1 MFGLLPWGR
10 ASALQPG
17 FCPAGQERSPH
28 AARARR
34 RCYSAAD
41 LRQTRFAA
49 IIGSVDFD
57 YTPEQIQLRREVR
70 EFAAAEI
77 APHVMEWDE
86 AQTFPLEVIRKLGK
100 LGYMGSIF
108 PEEYGGAGLGYVEY
122 SIIIEELSQVDGSVG
137 IIVAAHTSL
146 CSNHI
151 SKAGNEE
158 QKRKYLPK
166 LASGEWL
173 GCWSL
178 TEAEAGSDAAGTRT
192 TAVRDGDQWVING
205 LKSFT
210 TNIHYADVCVGM
222 AVTNRSAAQ
231 HGISAFILEKGMPGF
246 RPGKKENKLGLRASA
261 TGDVV
266 FTDCRVPQSQ
276 LVGKQDE
283 GFVDS
288 LRILDGGRISIAAL
302 SIGMAQ
308 GAYDAALKYSK
319 MRKQFGRPISEFQA
333 IQHKLVDMAT
343 KLDASRL
350 LTYRAATMLDSGKR
364 VTRESAMAKLFASE
378 SAVWIA
384 NEAVQIHG
392 GYGFIKDYP
401 VEKFYRDVKLCTIG
415 EGTSEIQR
423 LVIARQLLKDQ

>member
-1 MFGLLPWGR
+1 
-10 ASALQPG
+10 
-17 FCPAGQERSPH
+17 
-28 AARARR
+28 
-34 RCYSAAD
+34 
-41 LRQTRFAA
+41 
-49 IIGSVDFD
+49 VDFEF
-57 YTPEQIQLRREVR
+57 TAEQNHLRREVR

-77 APHVMEWDE
+77 APHVSEWDE
-86 AQTFPLEVIRKLGK
+86 NQTFPQEVVRKLGK
-100 LGYMGSIF
+100 LGYLGAIF
-108 PEEYGGAGLGYVEY
+108 PEQYGGAGLGYIDY
-122 SIIIEELSQVDGSVG
+122 AIIIEELSRVDGSLG

-151 SKAGNEE
+151 YKAGTEE
-158 QKRKYLPK
+158 QKQKYLTK

-178 TEAEAGSDAAGTRT
+178 TEPEAGSDAAGTRT
-192 TAVRDGDQWVING
+192 TAIPEGDCWVLNG
-205 LKSFT
+205 SKTFT
-210 TNIHYADVCVGM
+210 TNAHYADVCVGM
-222 AVTNRSAAQ
+222 AMTDRSAAR
-231 HGISAFILEKGMPGF
+231 HGISAFILEKDTPGF
-246 RPGKKENKLGLRASA
+246 RPGRKENKLGLRASA
-261 TGDVV
+261 TGEVI
-266 FTDCRVPQSQ
+266 FSNCRVPQSQ
-276 LVGKQDE
+276 MLGKAGE

-288 LRILDGGRISIAAL
+288 LRILDGGRVSIAAL

-308 GAYDAALKYSK
+308 GAYDAALKYAK
-319 MRKQFGRPISEFQA
+319 LRKQFGRPISEFQA

-350 LTYRAATMLDSGKR
+350 LTYRAARMIDAGKR

-384 NEAVQIHG
+384 GEAVQIYG

-423 LVIARQLLKDQ
+423 LVIARQLLKDS

>member
-1 MFGLLPWGR
+1 
-10 ASALQPG
+10 
-17 FCPAGQERSPH
+17 
-28 AARARR
+28 
-34 RCYSAAD
+34 
-41 LRQTRFAA
+41 
-49 IIGSVDFD
+49 VDFD

-86 AQTFPLEVIRKLGK
+86 SQTFPLAVIKKLGQ
-100 LGYMGSIF
+100 LGYMGIIF

-122 SIIIEELSQVDGSVG
+122 SIVIEELSRVDGSIG
-137 IIVAAHTSL
+137 IILAAHTSL

-151 SKAGNEE
+151 AKAGSEE
-158 QKRKYLPK
+158 QKRKYLTK
-166 LASGEWL
+166 LTTGEWL

-178 TEAEAGSDAAGTRT
+178 TEPEAGSDAAGTRS
-192 TAVRDGDQWVING
+192 TAVREGDDWILNG
-205 LKSFT
+205 SKTFT
-210 TNIHYADVCVGM
+210 TNAHYADVCVGM
-222 AVTNRSAAQ
+222 AITDRTAAR
-231 HGISAFILEKGMPGF
+231 HGISAFILEKDTPGF
-246 RPGKKENKLGLRASA
+246 RAGKKENKLGLRASA
-261 TGDVV
+261 TGEVI
-266 FTDCRVPQSQ
+266 FSNCRLPASQ
-276 LVGKQDE
+276 LLGKPGE

-288 LRILDGGRISIAAL
+288 LRILDGGRVSIAAL

-308 GAYDAALKYSK
+308 GAYDAALKYAK
-319 MRKQFGRPISEFQA
+319 IRRQFGRPISEFQA

-343 KLDASRL
+343 KIDASRL
-350 LTYRAATMLDSGKR
+350 LTYRAAKMIDAGKR

-378 SAVWIA
+378 AAVEIA

-423 LVIARQLLKDQ
+423 LVIARQLLKD